1 MVNYVTFKGKLIVM
15 TEKYPIY
22 DREDDNKIIGYTS
35 VGDMAVITYEN
46 MEEGYFETVIVSGE
60 YIGIDTLALN
70 LYDIKKSTF
79 IFNKID
85 GEQSVYIRNM
95 SVDFEWR

>member
-1 MVNYVTFKGKLIVM
+1 MVNYGTFKGRLIAM

-60 YIGIDTLALN
+60 YLGVDTLSLN